1 MKDFKLGRSLAVLI
15 AAIGCMVLLA
25 GCGGTDEAQTEEP
38 ATTEAVQTESTAA
51 GSILESDTLSDLMQQ
66 VADSEI
72 AKSYEEYLPDEALA
86 NCEVFGEEDGKAYVY
101 LNTEEYV
108 VLDGTA
114 YNVSGGSGEAIIYYE
129 QSDDGIKLAKVD
141 WSADG
146 GNHDKWIEDNFPE
159 PYLSEWKSYEAYDE
173 NGFLKLNTKMIA
185 KAEEQLG
192 VPVERENLLTIDPE
206 TGAYKIEKTIESGS
220 PEEDNYSFDTETVK
234 EGKLEK
240 R

>member
-1 MKDFKLGRSLAVLI
+1 MKDCKLGRRLAVLI

-25 GCGGTDEAQTEEP
+25 GCGGSEEAQTEEP
-38 ATTEAVQTESTAA
+38 ATTETVQTESAGT
-51 GSILESDTLSDLMQQ
+51 GSILEGDTLSDLMQQ

-72 AKSYEEYLPDEALA
+72 TKSYEGYLQDEALA

-101 LNTEEYV
+101 LNTAEYV

-129 QSDDGIKLAKVD
+129 QADDGIKLTKVE

-146 GNHDKWIEDNFPE
+146 GNHDKWIEENFPE
-159 PYLSEWKSYEAYDE
+159 PYLSEWKSYEANDE
-173 NGFLKLNTKMIA
+173 NGYLKLETKMIA

-220 PEEDNYSFDTETVK
+220 PEEGNYTFDTETIK
-234 EGKLEK
+234 EGTLEK